1 MPFQQRWYVNKRVLL
16 IKMYGDLDLDEMT
29 RNNDEMVAKMNEGTP
44 LVHILIDDAKVGKI
58 PASLGQLKQIFT
70 GPHPSAGWVI
80 LIGPGSQIQNFL
92 VGMIGKILRANIR
105 REATLEAAI
114 KFLRER
120 DITIPWHEANEESF
134 PSA

>member
-1 MPFQQRWYVNKRVLL
+1 MPYKQRWYINKRVLL
-16 IKMYGDLDLDEMT
+16 IKMEGDLDVDEMT
-29 RNNDEMVAKMNEGTP
+29 RNNDAMVAKINEGTP
-44 LVHILIDDAKVGKI
+44 LVHILIDDAKVGKV

-70 GPHPSAGWVI
+70 GPHPWAGWVI

-92 VGMIGKILRANIR
+92 VGMIGKIMRANIR
-105 REATLEAAI
+105 REATLEGAI

-120 DITIPWHEANEESF
+120 DITIPWHEANGETT